1 MAEPGRRDVVRDPFA
16 QQGVQQLPER
26 DLTTMPVKNP
36 MQSGGNGWQ
45 QEQTKLEQAI
55 SGLNGAIA
63 GVLDVKKEQWQTEGR
78 IAFMQGQT
86 EQQIAQ
92 TGNRYTMQGWQALN
106 ASTTASQFYQ
116 NELQRIQNGAGE
128 MTPQQYATELTQRRA
143 EALRNLPNDP
153 AIRRVWAAA
162 FDDVGPRLAAQHT
175 AAHNTLN
182 QQRTQ
187 TGLRDNL
194 LSTSRTNSDAT
205 RVMPGNVP
213 LALSPNVVRRT
224 VQFAP
229 SDVDILTK
237 TILGEAAAEGPEG
250 MAAVAHV
257 IVNRTLDGRFG
268 RTIAAT
274 AQQPQQFS
282 TWNAPGVGG
291 NNPEQW
297 AGTEAYSRA
306 RQVALSVL
314 SGRHVDPTNGATH
327 FYAPRGMQNGQ
338 APTWAAQTESESG
351 GPIVI
356 GGHRFSGRMRNT
368 PGPGDGA
375 TEGPNSPGGSQPVVI
390 PAQAQAAQAAGV
402 PAAGSPDT
410 PQRGPQPSTVAQ
422 PSGNAPDG
430 TPQTTISLQDQLATA
445 KHSLEQAREVDNKE
459 EERAATARIADL
471 EKKIEEVDRPW
482 KEQQQQPTMQ
492 QRGLGAVTGATPAP
506 TTRGGRITFS
516 RPEEA
521 TISDDLRGRVTGA
534 AQALGRDLEII
545 SGNRGPGGSNR
556 NAILPN
562 ASRGSQHIHGNAVDI
577 NLRGMTD
584 EQKAELIQ
592 ELRRQ
597 GVTRFGMYSGGNG
610 LHVDMSQAQGGE
622 WFMFNKS
629 NANMRDAPQWYRDLA
644 AQPPPPRA
652 QGPVGTDPNQ
662 QGASPMATP
671 QSGPQT
677 QVQQLIRG
685 SGAPRAVRAQALTDA
700 MLIQFQSGSDQL
712 YRDAGGVGMLYELGA
727 TTQQIQ
733 AVERAREAHR
743 TGKLNEFNVESIRW
757 NQQQLSDISS
767 GRASLDE
774 VLSRIEQRKAA
785 SGMTDTQAQALAANV
800 IAADKERGNR
810 FNLSPEAQREA
821 TNIFARHADRT
832 FTAEKAD
839 EELRAL
845 AARHG
850 MPEAQ
855 VNGFIAQMWNTE
867 RQQQQQLTTEARRRA
882 EEKAKSDAAEAR
894 AMAAL
899 SQGVGLGNVSGTVIR
914 YDENGNKVEVDAR
927 QFASNQMYD
936 RLSAGLRA
944 TVDAERDPAMRADLE
959 AKGASMRDQAFY
971 QAMRKQNVVNERL
984 QSQLTAA
991 SAGNIIDQS
1000 TGRIRPDAMQ
1010 AFDIWMRMSRD
1021 PGVGSAYM
1029 QQYFKDADGLAL
1041 FRTAEDMV
1049 AGTDIETA
1057 LRKAADQMTYNRTE
1071 AGRATIQNSYQP
1083 GIVEQQQ
1090 ITTRVREAM
1099 STMSNDG
1106 YIFNGAVSERDREDA
1121 IARAGDLTPR
1131 IMEEA
1136 SRLRTLHPHN
1146 TREVNMK
1153 IAMDTV
1159 MANTVVVGGNL
1170 VSASSPAAL
1179 NKTNPA
1185 APMSL
1190 ANRMGITSYGPD
1202 AINRAVTDTIV
1213 RDLNAAAQEWMRT
1226 GKDPMNGAGRW
1237 WFNNAPSRPWS
1248 VNPLELGKKAAEAFG
1263 PPTGYAAG
1271 NQSNDNASAVAPR
1284 FRLSYNERTGQMTVV
1299 LKTGQNNEW
1308 MDGPPIVY
1316 DAARVG
1322 ERYRREVLD
1331 KPSTLSNVFR
1341 SIRDSVTNS
1350 RVMPYLAPT
1359 TSGGPQDAP
1368 TARRPNAPVQPPTN
1382 PTQPR

>member
-26 DLTTMPVKNP
+26 DLSTMPVRNP

-45 QEQTKLEQAI
+45 QEQNKLEQAI
-55 SGLNGAIA
+55 SGINGAIA
-63 GVLDVKKEQWQTEGR
+63 NVLDVKKDQWQTEGR

-116 NELQRIQNGAGE
+116 NELQRLQNGGNEIAPE
-128 MTPQQYATELTQRRA
+128 QYARELTQRRA
-143 EALRNLPNDP
+143 EALRSLPNDP
-153 AIRRVWAAA
+153 AIRKVWAAA

-175 AAHNTLN
+175 AAHNTFN

-194 LSTSRTNSDAT
+194 LNTSRTNSDAT

-213 LALSPNVVRRT
+213 LPLSPSIVRRT

-229 SDVDILTK
+229 TDVDVLTK
-237 TILGEAAAEGPEG
+237 TILGEAGAEGPDG

-257 IVNRTLDGRFG
+257 IVNRTIDGRWG
-268 RTIAAT
+268 RSIAAT

-282 TWNAPGVGG
+282 TWNAPGMGG

-306 RQVALSVL
+306 RQIALAVL

-338 APTWAAQTESESG
+338 APVWATETESESG

-368 PGPGDGA
+368 PGKLDGA
-375 TEGPNSPGGSQPVVI
+375 SEGPNSPSVSQPVLL
-390 PAQAQAAQAAGV
+390 PSQAQAASEAGLL
-402 PAAGSPDT
+402 
-410 PQRGPQPSTVAQ
+410 PSA
-422 PSGNAPDG
+422 
-430 TPQTTISLQDQLATA
+430 
-445 KHSLEQAREVDNKE
+445 E
-459 EERAATARIADL
+459 
-471 EKKIEEVDRPW
+471 
-482 KEQQQQPTMQ
+482 
-492 QRGLGAVTGATPAP
+492 QRGLAAYTGARPAP
-506 TTRGGRITFS
+506 SSTGGRITFS

-545 SGNRGPGGSNR
+545 SGNRGPGGSGR
-556 NAILPN
+556 NAVVGG
-562 ASRGSQHIHGNAVDI
+562 ARGSQHIDGNAVDI
-577 NLRGMTD
+577 NLRGLSD
-584 EQKAELIQ
+584 EQKAELVQ

-597 GVTRFGMYSGGNG
+597 GVTRFGMYSGGNA
-610 LHVDMSQAQGGE
+610 LHVDMSSAQGGE

-629 NANMRDAPQWYRDLA
+629 NANMRDAPQWYKDLS

-652 QGPVGTDPNQ
+652 QGPSGTDPNQ
-662 QGASPMATP
+662 AGASPMANP
-671 QSGPQT
+671 QDGPQT

-712 YRDAGGVGMLYELGA
+712 FRDAGGMGMLYELGA

-733 AVERAREAHR
+733 AVQRAQEAHR

-757 NQQQLSDISS
+757 NNQQLADISS

-800 IAADKERGNR
+800 VAADKERGNR
-810 FNLSPEAQREA
+810 FNLSPEVQREA
-821 TNIFARHADRT
+821 TNIFARHSDRT

-845 AARHG
+845 AARSG
-850 MPEAQ
+850 IPEQ
-855 VNGFIAQMWNTE
+855 QLNGFIAQMWNTE
-867 RQQQQQLTTEARRRA
+867 RQQQQNLASEARKRA
-882 EEKAKSDAAEAR
+882 EEKARSDQAEAR

-899 SQGVGLGNVSGTVIR
+899 SQGSGLAAVSGTVIR
-914 YDENGNKVEVDAR
+914 YDQNGNKIEQDAR
-927 QFASNQMYD
+927 QFASDQMYD
-936 RLSAGLRA
+936 RLSSAA
-944 TVDAERDPAMRADLE
+944 ASSIANERDPAMRQQLE
-959 AKGASMRDQAFY
+959 MSGAAMRDQSFY
-971 QAMRKQNVVNERL
+971 SAMRRQNVVNEKL
-984 QSQLTAA
+984 QAQLTA
-991 SAGNIIDQS
+991 SSSGSIIDQT
-1000 TGRIRPDAMQ
+1000 TGKVRPDAMQ

-1029 QQYFKDADGLAL
+1029 QQYFRDADGLAL
-1041 FRTAEDMV
+1041 FRTAEGLV
-1049 AGTDIETA
+1049 SGVDIETA
-1057 LRKAADQMTYNRTE
+1057 LRKAADQMQYNRTE
-1071 AGRATIQNSYQP
+1071 EGRATIQNSYQP
-1083 GIVEQQQ
+1083 GVVEQQQ
-1090 ITTRVREAM
+1090 ITTRVSEAI
-1099 STMSNDG
+1099 STLANDG
-1106 YIFNGAVSERDREDA
+1106 IIFSGSVSARDRADA

-1136 SRLRTLHPHN
+1136 SRLRTLHPHH

-1153 IAMDTV
+1153 IAMDRV
-1159 MANTVVVGGNL
+1159 LANTTLVGGNL
-1170 VSASSPAAL
+1170 IASSSEAAA
-1179 NKTNPA
+1179 NSTNPA
-1185 APMSL
+1185 LPMSIR
-1190 ANRMGITSYGPD
+1190 NRMGLGKYEPD
-1202 AINRAVTDTIV
+1202 TVNRAISDHLVDS
-1213 RDLNAAAQEWMRT
+1213 LNKAAEHWMKT
-1226 GKDPMNGAGRW
+1226 GQDPMNGAGRW
-1237 WFNNAPSRPWS
+1237 WFNNAERRPWS
-1248 VNPLELGKKAAEAFG
+1248 INPLELGKKAAEAFG
-1263 PPTGYAAG
+1263 PPTGFAAG
-1271 NQSNDNASAVAPR
+1271 AQQSDNATGVTPR
-1284 FRLSYNERTGQMTVV
+1284 FRMSYNERTGQAYIV
-1299 LKTGQNNEW
+1299 LKTGPNEEW
-1308 MDGPPIVY
+1308 AEGPPITIDV
-1316 DAARVG
+1316 ARVG
-1322 ERYRREVLD
+1322 QAYRDRVLD
-1331 KPSTLSNVFR
+1331 RPSMLSNVFR
-1341 SIRDSVTNS
+1341 SIRESVTRSN
-1350 RVMPYLAPT
+1350 VLPYLAPT
-1359 TSGGPQDAP
+1359 TSGGPQDTPVARQP
-1368 TARRPNAPVQPPTN
+1368 TAPAAPVQN
-1382 PTQPR
+1382 PLQPR

>member
-1 MAEPGRRDVVRDPFA
+1 
-16 QQGVQQLPER
+16 
-26 DLTTMPVKNP
+26 MPVKNP

-45 QEQTKLEQAI
+45 QEQNKLEQAI

-86 EQQIAQ
+86 EQQIAS

-116 NELQRIQNGAGE
+116 NELQRIQNGASE

-143 EALRNLPNDP
+143 EALRNLPSDP

-175 AAHNTLN
+175 SAHNTFN

-213 LALSPNVVRRT
+213 LALSPSVVRRT

-229 SDVDILTK
+229 GDVDVLTK
-237 TILGEAAAEGPEG
+237 TILGEAAGEGPEG

-257 IVNRTLDGRFG
+257 IVNRTIDGRWG
-268 RTIAAT
+268 NSVAAT

-282 TWNAPGVGG
+282 TWNAPGMGG

-327 FYAPRGMQNGQ
+327 FYAPGRMAQ
-338 APTWAAQTESESG
+338 APAWAANTESESG
-351 GPIVI
+351 GPIQI

-368 PGPGDGA
+368 PGQGDGA
-375 TEGPNSPGGSQPVVI
+375 TEGPNSPGVSQPVLI
-390 PAQAQAAQAAGV
+390 PSQAQAAQAAGV
-402 PAAGSPDT
+402 TTDGSPAA
-410 PQRGPQPSTVAQ
+410 
-422 PSGNAPDG
+422 DG
-430 TPQTTISLQDQLATA
+430 TTPGPTA
-445 KHSLEQAREVDNKE
+445 E
-459 EERAATARIADL
+459 
-471 EKKIEEVDRPW
+471 
-482 KEQQQQPTMQ
+482 
-492 QRGLGAVTGATPAP
+492 QRGLGAYTGARPAP
-506 TTRGGRITFS
+506 ATTGGRITFS

-545 SGNRGPGGSNR
+545 SGNRGAGGSGR
-556 NAILPN
+556 NA
-562 ASRGSQHIHGNAVDI
+562 AVGGARGSQHLHGNAVDI
-577 NLRGMTD
+577 NLRGMSD
-584 EQKAELIQ
+584 EQKAELVQ

-610 LHVDMSQAQGGE
+610 LHVDMSDAQGGE
-622 WFMFNKS
+622 WFMFNRS
-629 NANMRDAPQWYRDLA
+629 NANMKDAPQWYRDLA
-644 AQPPPPRA
+644 AQAPPPRA
-652 QGPVGTDPNQ
+652 QGPSGTDPNQ
-662 QGASPMATP
+662 TGASPMAAP
-671 QSGPQT
+671 QAGPQT

-712 YRDAGGVGMLYELGA
+712 YRDAGGIGMLYELGA

-733 AVERAREAHR
+733 TVQRAAEAHR

-757 NQQQLSDISS
+757 NNQQLADISA
-767 GRASLDE
+767 GRASLDD
-774 VLSRIEQRKAA
+774 VLSRIEQRKASA
-785 SGMTDTQAQALAANV
+785 AMTDTQAQALAAQV
-800 IAADKERGNR
+800 VAADKERGNR
-810 FNLSPEAQREA
+810 MNLSPEVQREA

-832 FTAEKAD
+832 YTAEKAD

-845 AARHG
+845 ASRAG
-850 MPEAQ
+850 LPEAQ
-855 VNGFIAQMWNTE
+855 LNGFIQSMWNTE
-867 RQQQQQLTTEARRRA
+867 RQQQAQLASEARKRA
-882 EEKAKSDAAEAR
+882 DEKARSDAVEAR

-899 SQGVGLGNVSGTVIR
+899 SQGTGLSGVTGSVIR
-914 YDENGNKVEVDAR
+914 YDENGNKTEVDAR

-936 RLSAGLRA
+936 RLSASMASIVQG
-944 TVDAERDPAMRADLE
+944 ERDPAMRGQLE
-959 AKGASMRDQAFY
+959 SQGASMRDQSFY
-971 QAMRKQNVVNERL
+971 SAMRRQGVVNERL

-991 SAGNIIDQS
+991 SSGSILDAT
-1000 TGRIRPDAMQ
+1000 TGKIRPDAMQ

-1041 FRTAEDMV
+1041 FRTAEGLV
-1049 AGTDIETA
+1049 SGVDIETA
-1057 LRKAADQMTYNRTE
+1057 LRKAAETMQVNRTE
-1071 AGRATIQNSYQP
+1071 EGRAAIQNSYQP
-1083 GIVEQQQ
+1083 GVIEQQQ
-1090 ITTRVREAM
+1090 ITTRVKEAM
-1099 STMSNDG
+1099 STMANDG
-1106 YIFNGAVSERDREDA
+1106 IIFNGSVSERDRADA

-1136 SRLRTLHPHN
+1136 SRLRALHPHH

-1153 IAMDTV
+1153 IAMDRV
-1159 MANTVVVGGNL
+1159 LSNTVVVGGNL
-1170 VSASSPAAL
+1170 IPASPEAVG
-1179 NKTNPA
+1179 NKTNHA
-1185 APMSL
+1185 APMSIQ
-1190 ANRMGITSYGPD
+1190 NRMGLASYGAD
-1202 AINRAVTDTIV
+1202 AINRAVTDTVV
-1213 RDLNAAAQEWMRT
+1213 RDLNAAATEWMRT

-1248 VNPLELGKKAAEAFG
+1248 MNPVELAAKAGEAFG
-1263 PPTGYAAG
+1263 APTGYSASQ
-1271 NQSNDNASAVAPR
+1271 QSRDNAAQAAPQ
-1284 FRLSYNERTGQMTVV
+1284 FRLNYNERTGQMSVV
-1299 LKTGQNNEW
+1299 LKTGPNNEW

-1316 DAARVG
+1316 DARAVG

-1341 SIRDSVTNS
+1341 SIRDSLTQS

-1368 TARRPNAPVQPPTN
+1368 TPRMPNAPATPPAN
-1382 PTQPR
+1382 PLQPR